1 MITMDDLFA
10 LTKSEVNVKDEKRVT
25 LVLDPHT
32 SAEEAVSRLVSY
44 FGQGE
49 QKAVKLRLE
58 GQDRGY
64 MLRSDIPFLMTFGT
78 RGVDD
83 SAGATL
89 PGDPSHVTLTEL
101 CCPTAGCGQVLL
113 VTNYDENDPP
123 TCDDHDTAMERC
135 K

>member
-1 MITMDDLFA
+1 VITMNDLFA
-10 LTKSEVNVKDEKRVT
+10 LTKSAVTVEDEKRVT

-32 SAEEAVSRLVSY
+32 TAEEVVSHLVSY
-44 FGQGE
+44 FGQRE
-49 QKAVKLRLE
+49 QKAIRLKLA

-64 MLRSDIPFLMTFGT
+64 VLRSDIPFLMTFGT

-89 PGDPSHVTLTEL
+89 PGDPSHVTLIQL
-101 CCPTAGCGQVLL
+101 CCPTASCAQVLL
-113 VTNYDENDPP
+113 VTNYDEDDPP
-123 TCDDHDTAMERC
+123 TCEDHDTVMERC

>member
-10 LTKSEVNVKDEKRVT
+10 LTKSAANVEDEKRVT
-25 LVLDPHT
+25 LVLDPQI
-32 SAEEAVSRLVSY
+32 SAEEAVRQLVHY
-44 FGQGE
+44 FGKEE
-49 QKAVKLRLE
+49 QKAIKLSLE

-83 SAGATL
+83 SAGASL
-89 PGDPSHVTLTEL
+89 PGGLSDVTLIKL
-101 CCPTAGCGQVLL
+101 CCPTAGCPQVLL

-123 TCDDHDTAMERC
+123 TCDDHETAMERC